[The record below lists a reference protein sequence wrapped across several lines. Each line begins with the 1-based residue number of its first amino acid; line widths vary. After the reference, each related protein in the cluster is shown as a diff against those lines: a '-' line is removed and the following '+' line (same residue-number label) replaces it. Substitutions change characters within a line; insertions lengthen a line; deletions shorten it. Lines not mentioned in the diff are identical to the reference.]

1 MIPNMYYIIKTMNH
15 LQFGCF
21 IVSFIA
27 LILIMCFVDLMKFI
41 YAYLQMGIDWR
52 KSIQNGWEDYK
63 KFMLGIGEDE

>member
-41 YAYLQMGIDWR
+41 CAFL
-52 KSIQNGWEDYK
+52 K
-63 KFMLGIGEDE
+63 KEERRIPLRSCKFLMN